1 MKRVALALLLLVGV
15 AVAVQAGAGKLFGNA
30 RFGYFISIPA
40 EFSVADPEPENG
52 DGREFHT
59 PDKSGDLAVF
69 GSFLTD
75 GDFATEIKT
84 RVGYETQDGWNV
96 TYQSAASSKAASYS
110 GSKGERIFYAR
121 VIPSCDGDAIASY
134 RLEYPF
140 AQKAHYEA
148 AIKALNATLR
158 AGKGSCG

>member
-1 MKRVALALLLLVGV
+1 MKRLALLLVLLAAVPV
-15 AVAVQAGAGKLFGNA
+15 AVRADSGKLYGNA

-40 EFSVADPEPENG
+40 QFSVTDPEPENG

-59 PDKSGDLAVF
+59 ADKSADLAVF
-69 GSFLTD
+69 GSFLAD
-75 GDFATEIKT
+75 GDFATEIKS
-84 RVGYETQDGWNV
+84 RIGYETQDGWNV

-110 GSKGERIFYAR
+110 GSKGIRIFYAR
-121 VIPSCDGDAIASY
+121 VILSCAGDAIAAY

-158 AGKGSCG
+158 AGTGSCG